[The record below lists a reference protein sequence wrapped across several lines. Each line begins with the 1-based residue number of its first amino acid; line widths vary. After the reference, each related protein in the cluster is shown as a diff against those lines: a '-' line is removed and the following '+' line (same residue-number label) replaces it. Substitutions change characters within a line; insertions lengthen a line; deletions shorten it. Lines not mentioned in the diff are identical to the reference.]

1 MVTINIGN
9 ESLGQGLSKST
20 KKLLIRLII
29 IVDIMGDS
37 TNAYHLS

>member
-20 KKLLIRLII
+20 KKLLRLII

-37 TNAYHLS
+37 SNAHHLS